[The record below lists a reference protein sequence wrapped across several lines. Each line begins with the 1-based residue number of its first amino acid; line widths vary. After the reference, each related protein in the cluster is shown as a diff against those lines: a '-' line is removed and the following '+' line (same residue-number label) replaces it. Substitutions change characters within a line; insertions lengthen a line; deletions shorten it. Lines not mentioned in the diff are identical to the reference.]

1 MLNKKT
7 DNFNDFSRY
16 YSEENQELLEKKSR
30 RTPFI
35 LLSLLLFIMSFSY
48 LIYIYLLKQQNSTNR
63 NDSFKSKI
71 ITENT
76 PILPI
81 VITEVHTEKPILEKK
96 ISTIIK
102 EKNPIKNP
110 PIQEIKKEKP
120 ILVKKE
126 LKTIDTIKKSDKKNL
141 DNLSSQLEKLIK
153 KEFKTINT
161 IKESDKKNLEDLSY
175 QLEKVVNKNIIYIE
189 E

>member
-110 PIQEIKKEKP
+110 PNRLFKV
-120 ILVKKE
+120 ILTLTKSI
-126 LKTIDTIKKSDKKNL
+126 LRFLYMNLTIFDINISKLWQNNMKIGLSNCWMTFGKKN
-141 DNLSSQLEKLIK
+141 
-153 KEFKTINT
+153 
-161 IKESDKKNLEDLSY
+161 
-175 QLEKVVNKNIIYIE
+175 
-189 E
+189 